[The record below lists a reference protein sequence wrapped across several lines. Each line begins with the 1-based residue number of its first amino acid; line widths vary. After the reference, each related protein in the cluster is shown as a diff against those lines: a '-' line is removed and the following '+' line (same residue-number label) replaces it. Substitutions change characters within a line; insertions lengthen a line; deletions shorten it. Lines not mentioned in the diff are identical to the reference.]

1 MKIDYNKVEKAKG
14 EFCKISAKSGA
25 ILLPEKDKFRKM
37 VAYMVGSRWV
47 WINKRFIKKANGK
60 NNKKKV

>member
-37 VAYMVGSRWV
+37 VAYKVGSRWV
-47 WINKRFIKKANGK
+47 WINKRFIKIYWYK
-60 NNKKKV
+60 